1 MNYII
6 FYDQNILA
14 KYVTRNNH
22 FFIVKF
28 KNLRTLK
35 KGYINSGIIFLTEMV
50 IFATANTLFQQ
61 NLVFIAKSR
70 TGFRSG
76 ILWKYELKVR
86 SSHWS
91 CSVKIGVLKYFANF
105 TGKHLCWSLFLTESS
120 GLQLFK
126 KVSPAQVFSF
136 GICENFKNT
145 YFEENLWT
153 TASETCSNF
162 TRAALFW

>member
-1 MNYII
+1 M
-6 FYDQNILA
+6 L
-14 KYVTRNNH
+14 
-22 FFIVKF
+22 
-28 KNLRTLK
+28 
-35 KGYINSGIIFLTEMV
+35 
-50 IFATANTLFQQ
+50 IFATANTFFQL
-61 NLVFIAKSR
+61 NLVFIAKSP

-126 KVSPAQVFSF
+126 KVSPTQVFSF

-145 YFEENLWT
+145 YFEENLLLKPVQISSGLPTNTPRGLHVGT
-153 TASETCSNF
+153 TWKRPFPRRFNVESTWCVC
-162 TRAALFW
+162 RVIL

>member
-1 MNYII
+1 M
-6 FYDQNILA
+6 L
-14 KYVTRNNH
+14 
-22 FFIVKF
+22 
-28 KNLRTLK
+28 
-35 KGYINSGIIFLTEMV
+35 
-50 IFATANTLFQQ
+50 IFATANTFFQL

-120 GLQLFK
+120 GLQLFW
-126 KVSPAQVFSF
+126 KVSPTQVFSF

-145 YFEENLWT
+145 YFEENLLLKPVQISSGLPTNTPRGFHVET
-153 TASETCSNF
+153 TWKRPFPRRFNVESTWCVC
-162 TRAALFW
+162 RAALFW

>member
-1 MNYII
+1 MNYSI

-14 KYVTRNNH
+14 KYDTRQNH
-22 FFIVKF
+22 FFMAKF
-28 KNLRTLK
+28 RKLKGAKKRTNKFRNYLPHWGADFCDSK
-35 KGYINSGIIFLTEMV
+35 YFFRL
-50 IFATANTLFQQ
+50 

-76 ILWKYELKVR
+76 ILWKYKLKVR
-86 SSHWS
+86 SSHQS
-91 CSVKIGVLKYFANF
+91 CSVKICVLKYFANF

-126 KVSPAQVFSF
+126 KVPPTQVFSF
-136 GICENFKNT
+136 AICENFQNT

-153 TASETCSNF
+153 TVSETCSNF
-162 TRAALFW
+162 TRAVLFW